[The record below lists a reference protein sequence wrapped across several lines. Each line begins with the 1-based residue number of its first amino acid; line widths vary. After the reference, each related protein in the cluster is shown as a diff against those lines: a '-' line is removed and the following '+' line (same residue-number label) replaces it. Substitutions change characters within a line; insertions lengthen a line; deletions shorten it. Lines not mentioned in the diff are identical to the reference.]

1 VKIRFIRVIRVPLS
15 LLVLILTESLLFAQ
29 ARHTT
34 QIALQTGSKYSL
46 SVSAI
51 TADSAYLRVR
61 TQNGH
66 AVKKL
71 TSDDFLITRDDDTA
85 EIISCTA
92 LTRSS
97 TEDLAITFILD
108 NSGSM
113 YHSYDSLTN
122 YLDRFLDSLGPGLT
136 INAMAFDNVERKR
149 SYDGTNHEALFVAS
163 SEFTADQRAI
173 KEFWHS
179 YDSIRTDFTPL
190 YETIIKGLER
200 IIDRRKAGDS
210 LRSEIMIVVTDGAD
224 NASTVNIEKLSEL
237 VSVMPVTLFTLNF
250 NSDPDGRLLWLAK
263 RSHGDHYVAGDL
275 HGLQETLEYFRKDI
289 STSYKLVFRFPFR
302 GAAGIHKTER

>member
-1 VKIRFIRVIRVPLS
+1 MKIRFIREIRVPFPFSGLM
-15 LLVLILTESLLFAQ
+15 LLVPSLFFAQ
-29 ARHTT
+29 PKHVP
-34 QIALQTGSKYSL
+34 QITLQTGKYSL
-46 SVSAI
+46 SVSVIAS
-51 TADSAYLRVR
+51 DSAYLRVR

-97 TEDLAITFILD
+97 TSDLAVSFILD
-108 NSGSM
+108 NSSSM
-113 YHSYDSLTN
+113 YHSYDSLTK
-122 YLDRFLDSLGPGLT
+122 YLDVFLDSLGIGLT
-136 INAMAFDNVERKR
+136 VNVMAFDNVERKR
-149 SYDGTNHEALFVAS
+149 SYDGTNHTELFIAS
-163 SEFTADQRAI
+163 SEFTEDKSTI

-224 NASTVNIEKLSEL
+224 NASSVNIEKLSEL
-237 VSVMPVTLFTLNF
+237 ISVMPVTLFTVNF
-250 NSDPDGRLLWLAK
+250 KSDPDGRLLWLAK
-263 RSHGDHYVAGDL
+263 KSRGDHYVAADL
-275 HGLQETLEYFRKDI
+275 HGLQKTLEYLRKDI
-289 STSYKLVFRFPFR
+289 SYSYKLVFRFPFR
-302 GAAGIHKTER
+302 GAGGMH